1 MSVLA
6 SNDSTRT
13 PLYDTIQNHPY
24 TSSIAS
30 SASSSSSSVFSVD
43 GFSSQSSAPSS
54 SKSLSNF
61 GWESEHGGS
70 VNINEYQQTSSN
82 WPCELSYPTSNPTVV
97 GNQHLIEVVAPELRQ
112 HPRRTQPSAQRNLP
126 SGVLPS
132 SGVKPPP
139 SLVRQCDRKDNFVES
154 LVDTTTQMIEVIWP
168 LSVVSC
174 SRDTVLGGKNLIGLR
189 TFIQEVLK
197 RSKTSYSTLQVAL
210 YYLVLIK
217 PFIPRHDFTMEQLE
231 DSHACRAMQCGR
243 RMFLAALILASKY
256 LQDRNYSARAWSKIS
271 GLKVCEIN
279 NNEMAFVTAVNWK
292 LHVPE
297 PVFQRWTDVV
307 LMYSSPHSPPS
318 GRRNS
323 DVSNPWK
330 SVVPLLTPELD
341 NLGLS
346 SGPKEVDSPQNSEC
360 WPAVSCKE
368 RYQFGCNTGHDLP
381 FRTSL
386 AMPTPK
392 TKHSSPFLPSNAQTP
407 TNASTIPPVL
417 EPVLRECPMTSR
429 KLPPLPSIG
438 PLPTPQMTPQLSNF
452 CTPAASAAGLCPSK
466 SAMSFA
472 MKQVQTTSMT
482 RATLDSWKTG
492 QQENFPTM
500 ARRSSLAQSVSLL
513 SSPEAMVSDTSSRS
527 SRSSSISSVASST
540 CALSQPSL
548 AVQATRRCA
557 KMQLSGIKE
566 NVRTIDSSPFA
577 NGDLYWDAYS
587 SSPDSLVGS
596 NNLYHKM
603 SNACLQ
609 PQSNV
614 HLPITHDLSDQEA
627 AEGLRDLALNR
638 QRHLPYPSI
647 IRKRERPY
655 STDLP
660 LQQNVRNLITSRCLG
675 DITNSKQKNGDDGTV
690 LTDTKIADSFLLR
703 ENLRLPK
710 LKGCEYGR
718 TAVPKDGENR
728 KRVCCIEARATMPTG
743 PGMWQGIL

>member
-1 MSVLA
+1 
-6 SNDSTRT
+6 
-13 PLYDTIQNHPY
+13 
-24 TSSIAS
+24 
-30 SASSSSSSVFSVD
+30 
-43 GFSSQSSAPSS
+43 
-54 SKSLSNF
+54 
-61 GWESEHGGS
+61 
-70 VNINEYQQTSSN
+70 
-82 WPCELSYPTSNPTVV
+82 
-97 GNQHLIEVVAPELRQ
+97 
-112 HPRRTQPSAQRNLP
+112 
-126 SGVLPS
+126 
-132 SGVKPPP
+132 
-139 SLVRQCDRKDNFVES
+139 
-154 LVDTTTQMIEVIWP
+154 MIEVIWP

-217 PFIPRHDFTMEQLE
+217 PFVPRHDFTMEQLE

-279 NNEMAFVTAVNWK
+279 NNEMAFVTAVSWK

-297 PVFQRWTDVV
+297 SVFQRWTDVV
-307 LMYSSPHSPPS
+307 LMYSSPLSPLS
-318 GRRNS
+318 ARYNS

-346 SGPKEVDSPQNSEC
+346 GNQKELDSPQNSDC
-360 WPAVSCKE
+360 WPAVNCKE
-368 RYQFGCNTGHDLP
+368 RYQFGCNTGHELP
-381 FRTSL
+381 LRTSS
-386 AMPTPK
+386 ATPTSK
-392 TKHSSPFLPSNAQTP
+392 TKHFSPFLSSNAQTP
-407 TNASTIPPVL
+407 TNATAVPPVL
-417 EPVLRECPMTSR
+417 EPALRECPMTTR
-429 KLPPLPSIG
+429 RLPPLPSIG
-438 PLPTPQMTPQLSNF
+438 PLPTPQITPQLSNF
-452 CTPAASAAGLCPSK
+452 STPAASATGLCPSK

-472 MKQVQTTSMT
+472 MKQVQNTSMT
-482 RATLDSWKTG
+482 RTTLDLWKNG
-492 QQENFPTM
+492 QQENFLTT

-566 NVRTIDSSPFA
+566 NARTMVYSPSTK
-577 NGDLYWDAYS
+577 GDLSWDAYN
-587 SSPDSLVGS
+587 SSPDSLTGS

-603 SNACLQ
+603 SEACLQ
-609 PQSNV
+609 PQSSV
-614 HLPITHDLSDQEA
+614 PLPFTHDLSDQEA

-638 QRHLPYPSI
+638 QRYLPYPSI
-647 IRKRERPY
+647 VRKRERPC
-655 STDLP
+655 STELS
-660 LQQNVRNLITSRCLG
+660 LHQSVRDLITPHCLG
-675 DITNSKQKNGDDGTV
+675 DISNSKQRNGDDGTV
-690 LTDTKIADSFLLR
+690 LEDAKIADSFLLR

-710 LKGCEYGR
+710 LKGLEFGR
-718 TAVPKDGENR
+718 AAIPRDGENR
-728 KRVCCIEARATMPTG
+728 KRVCCVEARATMPTG